1 MDKNKF
7 LLIVILTVISMV
19 SILLVQFSWISQIN
33 ELNNERFEKDIND
46 VLFTVNQKLE
56 EREILILTRENLEA
70 KFKIS
75 RSNETGGVELIESIF
90 SKRTIQDGEIE
101 TKQNSLQFDLE
112 SSNKNVDS
120 DDNIKA
126 SILVE
131 DFNEVTVDT
140 LIQKQIDKVLDRSEM
155 IQIILN
161 KLLTGDRNIKTELN
175 KNSIEKLIKTSLK
188 QKNINIDFEYLLL
201 DNEKNNILLSNT
213 EDDKILKSSFS
224 ISLFQNDL
232 IDSNLVLFLDF
243 PLKNSYL
250 RDNNIYSLAFSFIFI
265 LLIALSFYYVIVKA
279 FRLKKLSEIKNDF
292 IDNMTHELKTP
303 ISTISLAC
311 EALLDEDVKPK
322 AKEKYVTI
330 IDKENARLGSQVER
344 VLDIAKTEKDSYRF
358 ELKSV
363 DIHKIINASLNII
376 EFKISKRKGKILK
389 KLDAEYS
396 IILGNERHLL
406 NVLNNLLDN
415 ANKYSME
422 PPEIFVETKS
432 TRDYIDV
439 CIRDKGIGIK
449 KSSLNKIFDKFYR
462 EPQGN
467 IHNVKG
473 FGLGLSYVKN
483 ILDKHN
489 AKISVNSKINV
500 GTEFNI
506 KFIKN

>member
-7 LLIVILTVISMV
+7 LLIVILTVVSMV

-90 SKRTIQDGEIE
+90 SKKTIQDGEIE
-101 TKQNSLQFDLE
+101 TKQNSFQFDLE
-112 SSNKNVDS
+112 SSNKNIDS
-120 DDNIKA
+120 DDNINA

-213 EDDKILKSSFS
+213 EDDKILKSNFS

-265 LLIALSFYYVIVKA
+265 LLIALSFYYVVVKA

-311 EALLDEDVKPK
+311 EAMIDNKKNKNDYVK
-322 AKEKYVTI
+322 I
-330 IDKENARLGSQVER
+330 IDEENKRLGHQVER
-344 VLDIAKTEKDSYRF
+344 VLNIARTEKESYKIDKSSVNIHEIIEESMNVFRF
-358 ELKSV
+358 KLEKKGGKIVNKLNAENP
-363 DIHKIINASLNII
+363 IIN
-376 EFKISKRKGKILK
+376 
-389 KLDAEYS
+389 
-396 IILGNERHLL
+396 GNKSHLV
-406 NVLNNLLDN
+406 NVFNNLIEN
-415 ANKYSME
+415 GIKYSKDKPVITIESRSDEFSME
-422 PPEIFVETKS
+422 ISIK
-432 TRDYIDV
+432 DN
-439 CIRDKGIGIK
+439 GIGIK
-449 KSSLNKIFDKFYR
+449 KNSIDKIFDKFYR

-483 ILDKHN
+483 IIDKLN
-489 AKISVNSKINV
+489 AKIFVKSKYGQGSVFTLK
-500 GTEFNI
+500 FNYE
-506 KFIKN
+506 

>member
-7 LLIVILTVISMV
+7 LLIVILTVVSMV

-90 SKRTIQDGEIE
+90 SKKTIQDDEIE

-120 DDNIKA
+120 DDNINA

-213 EDDKILKSSFS
+213 EDDKILKSNFS

-265 LLIALSFYYVIVKA
+265 LLIALSFYYVVIKA
-279 FRLKKLSEIKNDF
+279 FQLKKLSEIKNDF

-311 EALLDEDVKPK
+311 EAMIDNKKNKNDYVK
-322 AKEKYVTI
+322 I
-330 IDKENARLGSQVER
+330 IDEENKRLGHQVER
-344 VLDIAKTEKDSYRF
+344 VLNIARTEKQSYKIDKSSVNIHEIIEESINVFRF
-358 ELKSV
+358 KLEKKGGKIVNKLNAENP
-363 DIHKIINASLNII
+363 IIN
-376 EFKISKRKGKILK
+376 
-389 KLDAEYS
+389 
-396 IILGNERHLL
+396 GNKSHLV
-406 NVLNNLLDN
+406 NVFNNLIEN
-415 ANKYSME
+415 GIKYSKDKPVITIESRNDESSME
-422 PPEIFVETKS
+422 ISIK
-432 TRDYIDV
+432 DN
-439 CIRDKGIGIK
+439 GIGIK
-449 KSSLNKIFDKFYR
+449 KNNLDKIFDKFYR

-483 ILDKHN
+483 IVDKLN
-489 AKISVNSKINV
+489 AKIFVKSKYGHGSVFTLK
-500 GTEFNI
+500 FNYE
-506 KFIKN
+506 

>member
-7 LLIVILTVISMV
+7 LLIVILTVVSMV

-56 EREILILTRENLEA
+56 EREILILTKENLEA

-90 SKRTIQDGEIE
+90 SKKTVQDDEVE

-120 DDNIKA
+120 DDNINA

-213 EDDKILKSSFS
+213 EDDKILKSNFS

-265 LLIALSFYYVIVKA
+265 LLIALSFYYVVVKA

-311 EALLDEDVKPK
+311 EAMIDNKKNKNDYVK
-322 AKEKYVTI
+322 I
-330 IDKENARLGSQVER
+330 IDEENKRLGHQVER
-344 VLDIAKTEKDSYRF
+344 VLNIARTEKQSYKIDKSSVNIHEIIEESMNVFRF
-358 ELKSV
+358 KLEKKGGKIVNKLNAENP
-363 DIHKIINASLNII
+363 IINGNKSHLVNVFNNLIENGIKYSKDKPVIII
-376 EFKISKRKGKILK
+376 ESRNDKS
-389 KLDAEYS
+389 
-396 IILGNERHLL
+396 
-406 NVLNNLLDN
+406 
-415 ANKYSME
+415 SME
-422 PPEIFVETKS
+422 ISIK
-432 TRDYIDV
+432 DN
-439 CIRDKGIGIK
+439 GIGIK
-449 KSSLNKIFDKFYR
+449 KNNLDKIFDKFYR

-483 ILDKHN
+483 IIDKLN
-489 AKISVNSKINV
+489 AKIFVKSKYGHGSVFTLK
-500 GTEFNI
+500 FNYE
-506 KFIKN
+506 

>member
-1 MDKNKF
+1 MDKNRF

-120 DDNIKA
+120 DDNINA

-175 KNSIEKLIKTSLK
+175 KKSIEKLIKTSLK
-188 QKNINIDFEYLLL
+188 QKNIDMDFEYLLL
-201 DNEKNNILLSNT
+201 DNEKNNILLTNT

-265 LLIALSFYYVIVKA
+265 LLIALSFYYVVVKA
-279 FRLKKLSEIKNDF
+279 FQLKKLSEIKNDF

-311 EALLDEDVKPK
+311 EAMIDNKKNKNDYVK
-322 AKEKYVTI
+322 I
-330 IDKENARLGSQVER
+330 IDEENKRLGHQVER
-344 VLDIAKTEKDSYRF
+344 VLNIARTEKQSYKIDKSSVNIHEIIEESINVFRF
-358 ELKSV
+358 KLEKKGGKIVNKLNAENP
-363 DIHKIINASLNII
+363 IIN
-376 EFKISKRKGKILK
+376 
-389 KLDAEYS
+389 
-396 IILGNERHLL
+396 GNKSHLV
-406 NVLNNLLDN
+406 NVFNNLIEN
-415 ANKYSME
+415 GIKYSKDKPVITIE
-422 PPEIFVETKS
+422 SRNDESSIEISIK
-432 TRDYIDV
+432 DN
-439 CIRDKGIGIK
+439 GIGIK
-449 KSSLNKIFDKFYR
+449 KNNLDKIFDKFYR

-483 ILDKHN
+483 IVDKLN
-489 AKISVNSKINV
+489 AKIFVKSKYGHGSVFTLK
-500 GTEFNI
+500 FNYE
-506 KFIKN
+506 

>member
-7 LLIVILTVISMV
+7 LLIVILTVVSMV

-120 DDNIKA
+120 DDNINA

-175 KNSIEKLIKTSLK
+175 KKSIEKLIKTSLK
-188 QKNINIDFEYLLL
+188 QKNIDMDFEYLLL

-265 LLIALSFYYVIVKA
+265 LLIALSFYYVVVKA
-279 FRLKKLSEIKNDF
+279 FQLKKLSEIKNDF

-311 EALLDEDVKPK
+311 EAMIDNKKNKNDYVK
-322 AKEKYVTI
+322 I
-330 IDKENARLGSQVER
+330 IDEENKRLGHQVER
-344 VLDIAKTEKDSYRF
+344 VLNIARTEKQSYKIDKSSVNIHEIIEESINVFRF
-358 ELKSV
+358 KLEKKGGKIVNKLNAENP
-363 DIHKIINASLNII
+363 IIN
-376 EFKISKRKGKILK
+376 
-389 KLDAEYS
+389 
-396 IILGNERHLL
+396 GNKSHLV
-406 NVLNNLLDN
+406 NVFNNLIEN
-415 ANKYSME
+415 GIKYSKDKPVITIESRNDESSME
-422 PPEIFVETKS
+422 ISIK
-432 TRDYIDV
+432 DN
-439 CIRDKGIGIK
+439 GIGIK
-449 KSSLNKIFDKFYR
+449 KNNLDKIFDKFYR

-483 ILDKHN
+483 IIEKLN
-489 AKISVNSKINV
+489 AKIFVKSKYGHGSVFTLK
-500 GTEFNI
+500 FNYE
-506 KFIKN
+506 

>member
-7 LLIVILTVISMV
+7 LLIVILTVVSMV

-90 SKRTIQDGEIE
+90 SKKTIQDDEIE

-120 DDNIKA
+120 DDNINA

-265 LLIALSFYYVIVKA
+265 LLIALSFYYVVVKA

-311 EALLDEDVKPK
+311 EAMIDNKKNKNDYVK
-322 AKEKYVTI
+322 I
-330 IDKENARLGSQVER
+330 IDEENKRLGHQVER
-344 VLDIAKTEKDSYRF
+344 VLNIARTEKQSYKIDKSSVNIHEIIEESINVFRF
-358 ELKSV
+358 KLEKKGGKIVNKLNAENP
-363 DIHKIINASLNII
+363 IINGNKSHLVNVFNNLIENGIKYSKDKPVIII
-376 EFKISKRKGKILK
+376 ESRNDKS
-389 KLDAEYS
+389 
-396 IILGNERHLL
+396 
-406 NVLNNLLDN
+406 
-415 ANKYSME
+415 SME
-422 PPEIFVETKS
+422 ISIK
-432 TRDYIDV
+432 DN
-439 CIRDKGIGIK
+439 GIGIK
-449 KSSLNKIFDKFYR
+449 KNNLDKIFDKFYR

-483 ILDKHN
+483 IVDKLN
-489 AKISVNSKINV
+489 AKIFVKSKYGHGSVFTLK
-500 GTEFNI
+500 FNYE
-506 KFIKN
+506 

>member
-7 LLIVILTVISMV
+7 LLIVILTVVSMV

-56 EREILILTRENLEA
+56 EREIFILTRENLEA

-90 SKRTIQDGEIE
+90 SKKTIQDGEIE
-101 TKQNSLQFDLE
+101 TKQNSFQFDLE
-112 SSNKNVDS
+112 SSNKNIDS
-120 DDNIKA
+120 DDNINA

-201 DNEKNNILLSNT
+201 DNENNNILLSNT
-213 EDDKILKSSFS
+213 EDDKILKSNFS

-265 LLIALSFYYVIVKA
+265 LLIALSFYYVVVKA

-311 EALLDEDVKPK
+311 EAMIDNKKNKNDYVK
-322 AKEKYVTI
+322 I
-330 IDKENARLGSQVER
+330 IDEENKRLGHQVER
-344 VLDIAKTEKDSYRF
+344 VLNIARTEKQSYKIDKSSVNIHEIIEESINVFRF
-358 ELKSV
+358 KLEKKGGKIVNKLNAV
-363 DIHKIINASLNII
+363 NPIINGNKSHLVNVFNNLIENGIKYSKDKPVIII
-376 EFKISKRKGKILK
+376 ESRNDKS
-389 KLDAEYS
+389 
-396 IILGNERHLL
+396 
-406 NVLNNLLDN
+406 
-415 ANKYSME
+415 SME
-422 PPEIFVETKS
+422 ISIK
-432 TRDYIDV
+432 DN
-439 CIRDKGIGIK
+439 GIGIK
-449 KSSLNKIFDKFYR
+449 KNNLDKIFDKFYR

-483 ILDKHN
+483 IVDKLN
-489 AKISVNSKINV
+489 AKIFVKSKYGHGSVFTLK
-500 GTEFNI
+500 FNYE
-506 KFIKN
+506 

>member
-7 LLIVILTVISMV
+7 LLIVILTVVSMV

-120 DDNIKA
+120 DDNINA

-175 KNSIEKLIKTSLK
+175 KNSIEKLIETSLK
-188 QKNINIDFEYLLL
+188 QKNIDMDFEYLLL

-265 LLIALSFYYVIVKA
+265 LLIALSFYYVVVKA
-279 FRLKKLSEIKNDF
+279 FQLKKLSEIKNDF

-311 EALLDEDVKPK
+311 EAMIDNKKNKNDYVK
-322 AKEKYVTI
+322 I
-330 IDKENARLGSQVER
+330 IDEENKRLGHQVER
-344 VLDIAKTEKDSYRF
+344 VLNIARTEKQSYIIDKSSVNIHEIIEESINVFRF
-358 ELKSV
+358 KLEKKGGKIVNKLKAENP
-363 DIHKIINASLNII
+363 IIN
-376 EFKISKRKGKILK
+376 
-389 KLDAEYS
+389 
-396 IILGNERHLL
+396 GNKSHLV
-406 NVLNNLLDN
+406 NVFNNLIEN
-415 ANKYSME
+415 GIKYSKDKPVITIESRNDESSME
-422 PPEIFVETKS
+422 ISIK
-432 TRDYIDV
+432 DN
-439 CIRDKGIGIK
+439 GIGIK
-449 KSSLNKIFDKFYR
+449 KNNLDKIFDKFYR

-483 ILDKHN
+483 IVDKLN
-489 AKISVNSKINV
+489 AKIFVKSKYGHGSVFTLK
-500 GTEFNI
+500 FNYE
-506 KFIKN
+506 

>member
-7 LLIVILTVISMV
+7 LLIVILTVVSMV

-90 SKRTIQDGEIE
+90 SKKTIQDGEIE

-120 DDNIKA
+120 DDNINA

-188 QKNINIDFEYLLL
+188 QKNININFEYLLL

-213 EDDKILKSSFS
+213 EDDKILKSNFS

-232 IDSNLVLFLDF
+232 IDSNLILFLDF

-250 RDNNIYSLAFSFIFI
+250 RDNNIYSLTFSFIFI

-279 FRLKKLSEIKNDF
+279 FQLKKLSEIKNDF

-311 EALLDEDVKPK
+311 EAMIDNKKNKNDYVK
-322 AKEKYVTI
+322 I
-330 IDKENARLGSQVER
+330 IDEENKRLGHQVER
-344 VLDIAKTEKDSYRF
+344 VLNIARTEKQSYKIDKSSVNIHEIIEESINVFRF
-358 ELKSV
+358 KLEKKGGKIVNKLNAENP
-363 DIHKIINASLNII
+363 IINGNKSHLVNVFNNLIENGIKYSKDKPVIII
-376 EFKISKRKGKILK
+376 ESRNDKS
-389 KLDAEYS
+389 
-396 IILGNERHLL
+396 
-406 NVLNNLLDN
+406 
-415 ANKYSME
+415 SME
-422 PPEIFVETKS
+422 ISIK
-432 TRDYIDV
+432 DN
-439 CIRDKGIGIK
+439 GIGIK
-449 KSSLNKIFDKFYR
+449 KNNLDKIFDKFYR

-483 ILDKHN
+483 IVDKLN
-489 AKISVNSKINV
+489 AKIFVKSKYGHGSVFTLK
-500 GTEFNI
+500 FNYE
-506 KFIKN
+506 

>member
-7 LLIVILTVISMV
+7 LLIVILTVVSMV

-120 DDNIKA
+120 DDNINA

-213 EDDKILKSSFS
+213 EDDKILKSNFS

-265 LLIALSFYYVIVKA
+265 LLIALSFYYVVVKA

-311 EALLDEDVKPK
+311 EAMIDNKKNKNDYVK
-322 AKEKYVTI
+322 I
-330 IDKENARLGSQVER
+330 IDEENKRLGHQVER
-344 VLDIAKTEKDSYRF
+344 VLNIARTEKQSYKIDKSSVNIHEIIEESMNVFRF
-358 ELKSV
+358 KLEKKGGKIVNKLNAENP
-363 DIHKIINASLNII
+363 IIN
-376 EFKISKRKGKILK
+376 
-389 KLDAEYS
+389 
-396 IILGNERHLL
+396 GNKSHLV
-406 NVLNNLLDN
+406 NVFNNLIEN
-415 ANKYSME
+415 GIKYS
-422 PPEIFVETKS
+422 K
-432 TRDYIDV
+432 D
-439 CIRDKGIGIK
+439 
-449 KSSLNKIFDKFYR
+449 
-462 EPQGN
+462 
-467 IHNVKG
+467 
-473 FGLGLSYVKN
+473 
-483 ILDKHN
+483 
-489 AKISVNSKINV
+489 
-500 GTEFNI
+500 
-506 KFIKN
+506 

>member
-7 LLIVILTVISMV
+7 LLIVILTVVSMV

-90 SKRTIQDGEIE
+90 SKRTIQDSEIE

-120 DDNIKA
+120 DDNINA

-213 EDDKILKSSFS
+213 EDDKILKSNFS

-265 LLIALSFYYVIVKA
+265 LLIALSFYYVVVKA

-311 EALLDEDVKPK
+311 EAMIDNKKNKNDYVK
-322 AKEKYVTI
+322 I
-330 IDKENARLGSQVER
+330 IDEENKRLGHQVER
-344 VLDIAKTEKDSYRF
+344 VLNIARTEKQSYKIDKSSVNIHEIIEESINVFRF
-358 ELKSV
+358 KLEKKGGKIVNKLNAENP
-363 DIHKIINASLNII
+363 IINGNKSHLVNVFNNLIENGIKYSKDKPVIII
-376 EFKISKRKGKILK
+376 ESRNDKS
-389 KLDAEYS
+389 
-396 IILGNERHLL
+396 
-406 NVLNNLLDN
+406 
-415 ANKYSME
+415 SME
-422 PPEIFVETKS
+422 ISIK
-432 TRDYIDV
+432 DN
-439 CIRDKGIGIK
+439 GIGIK
-449 KSSLNKIFDKFYR
+449 KNNLDKIFDKFYR

-483 ILDKHN
+483 IVDKLN
-489 AKISVNSKINV
+489 AKIFVKSKYGHGSVFTLK
-500 GTEFNI
+500 FNYE
-506 KFIKN
+506 

>member
-7 LLIVILTVISMV
+7 LLIVILTVVSMV

-90 SKRTIQDGEIE
+90 SKKTIQDGEIE

-120 DDNIKA
+120 DDNINA

-188 QKNINIDFEYLLL
+188 QKNININFEYLLL

-213 EDDKILKSSFS
+213 EDDKILKSNFS

-243 PLKNSYL
+243 PFKNSYL

-265 LLIALSFYYVIVKA
+265 LLIALSFYYVVVKA

-311 EALLDEDVKPK
+311 EAMIDNKKNKNDYVK
-322 AKEKYVTI
+322 I
-330 IDKENARLGSQVER
+330 IDEENKRLGHQVER
-344 VLDIAKTEKDSYRF
+344 VLNIARTEKQSYKIDKSSVNIHEIIEESINVFRF
-358 ELKSV
+358 KLEKKGGKIVNKLNAENP
-363 DIHKIINASLNII
+363 IINGNKSHLVNVFNNLIENGIKYSKDKPVIII
-376 EFKISKRKGKILK
+376 ESRNDKS
-389 KLDAEYS
+389 
-396 IILGNERHLL
+396 
-406 NVLNNLLDN
+406 
-415 ANKYSME
+415 SME
-422 PPEIFVETKS
+422 ISIK
-432 TRDYIDV
+432 DN
-439 CIRDKGIGIK
+439 GIGIK
-449 KSSLNKIFDKFYR
+449 KNNLDKIFDKFYR

-483 ILDKHN
+483 IVDKLN
-489 AKISVNSKINV
+489 AKIFVKSKYGHGSVFTLK
-500 GTEFNI
+500 FNYE
-506 KFIKN
+506 

>member
-7 LLIVILTVISMV
+7 LLIVILTVVSMV

-90 SKRTIQDGEIE
+90 SKKTIQDGEIE

-120 DDNIKA
+120 DDNINA
-126 SILVE
+126 SILVD

-213 EDDKILKSSFS
+213 EDDKILKSNFS

-265 LLIALSFYYVIVKA
+265 LLIALSFYYVVVKA

-311 EALLDEDVKPK
+311 EAMIDNKKNKNDYVK
-322 AKEKYVTI
+322 I
-330 IDKENARLGSQVER
+330 IDEENKRLGHQVER
-344 VLDIAKTEKDSYRF
+344 VLNIARTEKQSYKIDKSSVNIHEIIEESINVFRF
-358 ELKSV
+358 KLEKKGGKIVNKLNAENP
-363 DIHKIINASLNII
+363 IIN
-376 EFKISKRKGKILK
+376 
-389 KLDAEYS
+389 
-396 IILGNERHLL
+396 GNKSHLV
-406 NVLNNLLDN
+406 NVFNNLIEN
-415 ANKYSME
+415 GIKYSKDKPVITIESRSDEFSME
-422 PPEIFVETKS
+422 ISIK
-432 TRDYIDV
+432 DN
-439 CIRDKGIGIK
+439 GIGIK
-449 KSSLNKIFDKFYR
+449 KNSIDKIFDKFYR

-483 ILDKHN
+483 IIDKLN
-489 AKISVNSKINV
+489 AKIFVKSKYGQGSVFTLK
-500 GTEFNI
+500 FNYE
-506 KFIKN
+506 

>member
-7 LLIVILTVISMV
+7 LLIVILTVVSMV

-90 SKRTIQDGEIE
+90 SKKTIQDGEIE

-112 SSNKNVDS
+112 SSNKNIDS
-120 DDNIKA
+120 DDNINA

-213 EDDKILKSSFS
+213 EDDKILKSNFS

-265 LLIALSFYYVIVKA
+265 LLIALSFYYVVVKA

-311 EALLDEDVKPK
+311 EAMIDNKKNKNDYVK
-322 AKEKYVTI
+322 I
-330 IDKENARLGSQVER
+330 IDEENKRLGHQVER
-344 VLDIAKTEKDSYRF
+344 VLNIARTEKQSYKIDKSSVNIHEIIEESINVFRF
-358 ELKSV
+358 KLEKKGGKIVNKLNAENP
-363 DIHKIINASLNII
+363 IIN
-376 EFKISKRKGKILK
+376 
-389 KLDAEYS
+389 
-396 IILGNERHLL
+396 GNKSHLV
-406 NVLNNLLDN
+406 NVFNNLIEN
-415 ANKYSME
+415 GIKYSKDKPVITIESRNDKSSME
-422 PPEIFVETKS
+422 ISIK
-432 TRDYIDV
+432 DN
-439 CIRDKGIGIK
+439 GIGIK
-449 KSSLNKIFDKFYR
+449 KNNLDKIFDKFYR

-483 ILDKHN
+483 IVDKLN
-489 AKISVNSKINV
+489 AKIFVKSKYGHGSVFTLK
-500 GTEFNI
+500 FNYE
-506 KFIKN
+506 

>member
-7 LLIVILTVISMV
+7 LLIVILTVLSMV

-112 SSNKNVDS
+112 SSNKNIDS
-120 DDNIKA
+120 DDNINA

-175 KNSIEKLIKTSLK
+175 KKSIEKLIKTSLK
-188 QKNINIDFEYLLL
+188 QKNIDMDFEYLLL

-265 LLIALSFYYVIVKA
+265 LLIALSFYYVVVKA
-279 FRLKKLSEIKNDF
+279 FQLKKLSEIKNDF

-311 EALLDEDVKPK
+311 EAMIDNKKNKNDYVK
-322 AKEKYVTI
+322 I
-330 IDKENARLGSQVER
+330 IDEENKRLGHQVER
-344 VLDIAKTEKDSYRF
+344 VLNIARTEKQSYKIDKSSVNIHEIIEESINVFRF
-358 ELKSV
+358 KLEKKGGKIVNKLNAENP
-363 DIHKIINASLNII
+363 IIN
-376 EFKISKRKGKILK
+376 
-389 KLDAEYS
+389 
-396 IILGNERHLL
+396 GNKSHLV
-406 NVLNNLLDN
+406 NVFNNLIEN
-415 ANKYSME
+415 GIKYSKDKPVITIESRNDESSME
-422 PPEIFVETKS
+422 ISIK
-432 TRDYIDV
+432 DN
-439 CIRDKGIGIK
+439 GIGIK
-449 KSSLNKIFDKFYR
+449 KNNLDKIFDKFYR

-483 ILDKHN
+483 IIEKLN
-489 AKISVNSKINV
+489 AKIFVKSKYGHGSVFTLK
-500 GTEFNI
+500 FNYE
-506 KFIKN
+506 

>member
-7 LLIVILTVISMV
+7 LLIVILTVVSMV

-90 SKRTIQDGEIE
+90 SKKTIQDDEIE

-120 DDNIKA
+120 DDKINA

-131 DFNEVTVDT
+131 DFNEVTIDT

-213 EDDKILKSSFS
+213 EDDKILKSNFS

-265 LLIALSFYYVIVKA
+265 LLIALSFYYVVVKA

-311 EALLDEDVKPK
+311 EAMIDNKKNKNDYVK
-322 AKEKYVTI
+322 I
-330 IDKENARLGSQVER
+330 IDEENKRLGHQVER
-344 VLDIAKTEKDSYRF
+344 VLNIARTEKQSYKIDKSSVNIHEIIEESINVFRF
-358 ELKSV
+358 KLEKKGGKIVNKLNAENP
-363 DIHKIINASLNII
+363 IINGNKSHLVNVFNNLIENGIKYSKDKPVIII
-376 EFKISKRKGKILK
+376 ESRNDKS
-389 KLDAEYS
+389 
-396 IILGNERHLL
+396 
-406 NVLNNLLDN
+406 
-415 ANKYSME
+415 SME
-422 PPEIFVETKS
+422 ISIK
-432 TRDYIDV
+432 DN
-439 CIRDKGIGIK
+439 GIGIK
-449 KSSLNKIFDKFYR
+449 KNNLDKIFDKFYR

-483 ILDKHN
+483 IVDKLN
-489 AKISVNSKINV
+489 AKIFVKSKYGHGSVFTLK
-500 GTEFNI
+500 FNYE
-506 KFIKN
+506 

>member
-7 LLIVILTVISMV
+7 LLIVILTVVSMV

-90 SKRTIQDGEIE
+90 SKKTIQDDEIE

-120 DDNIKA
+120 DDNINA

-213 EDDKILKSSFS
+213 EDDKILKSNFS

-265 LLIALSFYYVIVKA
+265 LLIALSFYYVVVKA

-311 EALLDEDVKPK
+311 EAMIDNKKNKNNYVK
-322 AKEKYVTI
+322 I
-330 IDKENARLGSQVER
+330 IDEENKRLGHQVER
-344 VLDIAKTEKDSYRF
+344 VLNIARTEKQSYKIDKSSVNIHEIIEESINVFRF
-358 ELKSV
+358 KLEKKGGKIVNKLNAENP
-363 DIHKIINASLNII
+363 IINGNKSHLVNVFNNLIENGIKYSKDKPVIII
-376 EFKISKRKGKILK
+376 ESRNDKS
-389 KLDAEYS
+389 
-396 IILGNERHLL
+396 
-406 NVLNNLLDN
+406 
-415 ANKYSME
+415 SME
-422 PPEIFVETKS
+422 ISIK
-432 TRDYIDV
+432 DN
-439 CIRDKGIGIK
+439 GIGIK
-449 KSSLNKIFDKFYR
+449 KNNLDKIFDKFYR

-483 ILDKHN
+483 IVDKLN
-489 AKISVNSKINV
+489 AKIFVKSKYGHGSVFTLK
-500 GTEFNI
+500 FNYE
-506 KFIKN
+506 

>member
-120 DDNIKA
+120 DDNINA

-131 DFNEVTVDT
+131 DFNEITVDT

-175 KNSIEKLIKTSLK
+175 KKSIEKLIKTSLK
-188 QKNINIDFEYLLL
+188 QKNIDMDFEYLLL

-265 LLIALSFYYVIVKA
+265 LLIALSFYYVVVKA
-279 FRLKKLSEIKNDF
+279 FQLKKLSEIKNDF

-311 EALLDEDVKPK
+311 EAMIDNKKNKNDYVK
-322 AKEKYVTI
+322 I
-330 IDKENARLGSQVER
+330 IDEENKRLGHQVER
-344 VLDIAKTEKDSYRF
+344 VLNIARTEKQSYKIDKSSVNIHEIIEESINVFRF
-358 ELKSV
+358 KLEKKGGKIVNKLNAENP
-363 DIHKIINASLNII
+363 IIN
-376 EFKISKRKGKILK
+376 
-389 KLDAEYS
+389 
-396 IILGNERHLL
+396 GNKSHLV
-406 NVLNNLLDN
+406 NVFNNLIEN
-415 ANKYSME
+415 GIKYSKDKPVITIESRNDESSME
-422 PPEIFVETKS
+422 ISIK
-432 TRDYIDV
+432 DN
-439 CIRDKGIGIK
+439 GIGIK
-449 KSSLNKIFDKFYR
+449 KNNLDKIFDKFYR

-483 ILDKHN
+483 IVDKLN
-489 AKISVNSKINV
+489 AKIFVKSKYGHGSVFTLK
-500 GTEFNI
+500 FNYE
-506 KFIKN
+506 

>member
-7 LLIVILTVISMV
+7 LLIVILTVVSMV

-112 SSNKNVDS
+112 SSNKNIDS
-120 DDNIKA
+120 DDNINA

-213 EDDKILKSSFS
+213 EDDKILKSNFS

-265 LLIALSFYYVIVKA
+265 LLIALSFYYVVVKA

-311 EALLDEDVKPK
+311 EAMIDNKKNKNDYVK
-322 AKEKYVTI
+322 I
-330 IDKENARLGSQVER
+330 IDEENKRLGHQVER
-344 VLDIAKTEKDSYRF
+344 VLNIARTEKQSYKIDKSSVNIHEIIEESINVFRF
-358 ELKSV
+358 KLEKKGGKIVNKLNAENP
-363 DIHKIINASLNII
+363 IINGNKSHLVNVFNNLIENGIKYSKDKPVIII
-376 EFKISKRKGKILK
+376 ESRNDKS
-389 KLDAEYS
+389 
-396 IILGNERHLL
+396 
-406 NVLNNLLDN
+406 
-415 ANKYSME
+415 SME
-422 PPEIFVETKS
+422 ISIK
-432 TRDYIDV
+432 DN
-439 CIRDKGIGIK
+439 GIGIK
-449 KSSLNKIFDKFYR
+449 KNNLDKIFDKFYR

-483 ILDKHN
+483 IVDKLN
-489 AKISVNSKINV
+489 AKIFVKSKYGHGSVFTLK
-500 GTEFNI
+500 FNYE
-506 KFIKN
+506 

>member
-7 LLIVILTVISMV
+7 LLIVILTVVSMV

-120 DDNIKA
+120 DDNINA

-175 KNSIEKLIKTSLK
+175 KKSIEKLIKTSLK
-188 QKNINIDFEYLLL
+188 QKNIDMDFEYLLL
-201 DNEKNNILLSNT
+201 DNEKNNILLTNT

-265 LLIALSFYYVIVKA
+265 LLIALSFYYVVIKA
-279 FRLKKLSEIKNDF
+279 FQLKKLSEIKNDF

-311 EALLDEDVKPK
+311 EAMIDNKKNKNDYVK
-322 AKEKYVTI
+322 I
-330 IDKENARLGSQVER
+330 IDEENKRLGHQVER
-344 VLDIAKTEKDSYRF
+344 VLNIARTEKQSYKIDKSSVNIHEIIEESINVFRF
-358 ELKSV
+358 KLEKKGGKIVNKLNAENP
-363 DIHKIINASLNII
+363 IIN
-376 EFKISKRKGKILK
+376 
-389 KLDAEYS
+389 
-396 IILGNERHLL
+396 GNKSHLV
-406 NVLNNLLDN
+406 NVFNNLIEN
-415 ANKYSME
+415 GIKYSKDKPVITIESRNDESSME
-422 PPEIFVETKS
+422 ISIK
-432 TRDYIDV
+432 DN
-439 CIRDKGIGIK
+439 GIGIK
-449 KSSLNKIFDKFYR
+449 KNNLDKIFDKFYR

-483 ILDKHN
+483 IVDKLN
-489 AKISVNSKINV
+489 AKIFVKSKYGHGSVFTLK
-500 GTEFNI
+500 FNYE
-506 KFIKN
+506 

>member
-7 LLIVILTVISMV
+7 LLIVILTVVSMV

-90 SKRTIQDGEIE
+90 SKKTIQDDEIE

-120 DDNIKA
+120 DDNINA

-213 EDDKILKSSFS
+213 EDDKILKSNFS

-265 LLIALSFYYVIVKA
+265 LLIALSFYYVVVKA

-311 EALLDEDVKPK
+311 EAMIDNKKNKNDYVK
-322 AKEKYVTI
+322 I
-330 IDKENARLGSQVER
+330 IDEENKRLGHQVER
-344 VLDIAKTEKDSYRF
+344 VLNIARTEKQSYKIDKSSVNIHEIIEESINVFRF
-358 ELKSV
+358 KLEKKGGKIVNKLNAENP
-363 DIHKIINASLNII
+363 IINGNKSHLVNVFNNLIENGIKYSKDKPVIII
-376 EFKISKRKGKILK
+376 ESRNDKS
-389 KLDAEYS
+389 
-396 IILGNERHLL
+396 
-406 NVLNNLLDN
+406 
-415 ANKYSME
+415 SME
-422 PPEIFVETKS
+422 ISIK
-432 TRDYIDV
+432 DN
-439 CIRDKGIGIK
+439 GIGIK
-449 KSSLNKIFDKFYR
+449 KNNLDNIFDKFYR

-483 ILDKHN
+483 IVDKLN
-489 AKISVNSKINV
+489 AKIFVKSKYGHGSVFTLK
-500 GTEFNI
+500 FNYE
-506 KFIKN
+506 

>member
-7 LLIVILTVISMV
+7 LLIVILTVVSMV

-90 SKRTIQDGEIE
+90 SKKTIQDGEIE

-120 DDNIKA
+120 DDNINA

-213 EDDKILKSSFS
+213 DDDKILKSNFS

-265 LLIALSFYYVIVKA
+265 LLIALSFYYVVVKA

-311 EALLDEDVKPK
+311 EAMIDNKKNKNDYVK
-322 AKEKYVTI
+322 I
-330 IDKENARLGSQVER
+330 IDEENKRLGHQVER
-344 VLDIAKTEKDSYRF
+344 VLNIARTEKQSYKIDKSSVNIHEIIEESINVFRF
-358 ELKSV
+358 KLEKKGGKIVNKLNAENP
-363 DIHKIINASLNII
+363 IIN
-376 EFKISKRKGKILK
+376 
-389 KLDAEYS
+389 
-396 IILGNERHLL
+396 GNKSHLV
-406 NVLNNLLDN
+406 NVFNNLIEN
-415 ANKYSME
+415 GIKYSKDKPVITIESRSDEFSME
-422 PPEIFVETKS
+422 ISIK
-432 TRDYIDV
+432 DN
-439 CIRDKGIGIK
+439 GIGIK
-449 KSSLNKIFDKFYR
+449 KNSIDKIFDKFYR

-483 ILDKHN
+483 IVDKLN
-489 AKISVNSKINV
+489 AKIFVKSKYGHGSVFTLK
-500 GTEFNI
+500 FNYE
-506 KFIKN
+506 

>member
-7 LLIVILTVISMV
+7 LVIVILTVVSMV

-90 SKRTIQDGEIE
+90 SKRTIQDDEIE

-120 DDNIKA
+120 DDNINA
-126 SILVE
+126 SIQVE
-131 DFNEVTVDT
+131 DFNEVTIDT

-213 EDDKILKSSFS
+213 EDDKILKSNFS

-243 PLKNSYL
+243 PFKNSYL

-265 LLIALSFYYVIVKA
+265 LLIALSFYYVVVKA
-279 FRLKKLSEIKNDF
+279 FQLKKLSEIKNDF

-311 EALLDEDVKPK
+311 EAMIDNKKNKNDYVK
-322 AKEKYVTI
+322 I
-330 IDKENARLGSQVER
+330 IDEENKRLGHQVER
-344 VLDIAKTEKDSYRF
+344 VLNIARTEKESYKIDKSSVNVHEIIEESMNVFRF
-358 ELKSV
+358 KLEKKGGKIVNKLNAENP
-363 DIHKIINASLNII
+363 IIN
-376 EFKISKRKGKILK
+376 
-389 KLDAEYS
+389 
-396 IILGNERHLL
+396 GNKSHLV
-406 NVLNNLLDN
+406 NVFNNLIEN
-415 ANKYSME
+415 GIKYSKDKPVITIESRSDESSME
-422 PPEIFVETKS
+422 ISIK
-432 TRDYIDV
+432 DN
-439 CIRDKGIGIK
+439 GIGIK
-449 KSSLNKIFDKFYR
+449 KNNIDKIFDKFYR

-483 ILDKHN
+483 IIDKLN
-489 AKISVNSKINV
+489 AKIFVKSKYGHGSVFTLK
-500 GTEFNI
+500 FNYE
-506 KFIKN
+506 

>member
-7 LLIVILTVISMV
+7 LLIVILTVVSMV

-120 DDNIKA
+120 DDNINA

-175 KNSIEKLIKTSLK
+175 KKSIEKLIKTSLK
-188 QKNINIDFEYLLL
+188 QKNIDMDFEYLLL

-213 EDDKILKSSFS
+213 EDDKILKSNFS

-265 LLIALSFYYVIVKA
+265 LLIALSFYYVVVKA
-279 FRLKKLSEIKNDF
+279 FQLKKLSEIKNDF

-311 EALLDEDVKPK
+311 EAMIDNKKNKNDYVK
-322 AKEKYVTI
+322 I
-330 IDKENARLGSQVER
+330 IDEENKRLGHQVER
-344 VLDIAKTEKDSYRF
+344 VLNIARTEKQSYKIDKSSVNIHEIIEESINVFRF
-358 ELKSV
+358 KLEKKGGKIVNKLNAENP
-363 DIHKIINASLNII
+363 IIN
-376 EFKISKRKGKILK
+376 
-389 KLDAEYS
+389 
-396 IILGNERHLL
+396 GNKSHLV
-406 NVLNNLLDN
+406 NVFNNLIEN
-415 ANKYSME
+415 GIKYSKDKPVITIESRNDESSME
-422 PPEIFVETKS
+422 ISIK
-432 TRDYIDV
+432 DN
-439 CIRDKGIGIK
+439 GIGIK
-449 KSSLNKIFDKFYR
+449 KNNLDKIFDKFYR

-483 ILDKHN
+483 IIEKLN
-489 AKISVNSKINV
+489 AKIFVKSKYGHGSVFTLK
-500 GTEFNI
+500 FNYE
-506 KFIKN
+506 

>member
-7 LLIVILTVISMV
+7 LLIVILTVVSMV

-90 SKRTIQDGEIE
+90 SKKTIQDDEIE

-120 DDNIKA
+120 DDNINA

-213 EDDKILKSSFS
+213 EDDKILKSNFS

-265 LLIALSFYYVIVKA
+265 LLIALSFYYVVVKA
-279 FRLKKLSEIKNDF
+279 FQLKKLSEIKNDF

-311 EALLDEDVKPK
+311 EAMIDNKKNKNDYVK
-322 AKEKYVTI
+322 I
-330 IDKENARLGSQVER
+330 IDEENKRLGHQVER
-344 VLDIAKTEKDSYRF
+344 VLNIARTEKQSYKIDKSSVNIHEIIEESINVFRF
-358 ELKSV
+358 KLEKKGGKIVNKLNAENP
-363 DIHKIINASLNII
+363 IINGNKSHLVNVFNNLIENGIKYSKDKPVIII
-376 EFKISKRKGKILK
+376 ESRNDKS
-389 KLDAEYS
+389 
-396 IILGNERHLL
+396 
-406 NVLNNLLDN
+406 
-415 ANKYSME
+415 SME
-422 PPEIFVETKS
+422 ISIK
-432 TRDYIDV
+432 DN
-439 CIRDKGIGIK
+439 GIGIK
-449 KSSLNKIFDKFYR
+449 KNNLDKIFDKFYR

-483 ILDKHN
+483 IVDKLN
-489 AKISVNSKINV
+489 AKIFVKSKYGHGSVFTLK
-500 GTEFNI
+500 FNYE
-506 KFIKN
+506 

>member
-7 LLIVILTVISMV
+7 LLIVILTVVSMV

-90 SKRTIQDGEIE
+90 SKKTIQDDEIE

-112 SSNKNVDS
+112 SSNKNIDS
-120 DDNIKA
+120 DDNINA

-213 EDDKILKSSFS
+213 EDDKILKSNFS

-265 LLIALSFYYVIVKA
+265 LLIALSFYYVVVKA
-279 FRLKKLSEIKNDF
+279 FQLKKLSEIKNDF

-311 EALLDEDVKPK
+311 EAMIDNKKNKNDYVK
-322 AKEKYVTI
+322 I
-330 IDKENARLGSQVER
+330 IDEENKRLGHQVER
-344 VLDIAKTEKDSYRF
+344 VLNIARTEKQSYKID
-358 ELKSV
+358 KSSV
-363 DIHKIINASLNII
+363 NIHEII
-376 EFKISKRKGKILK
+376 EES
-389 KLDAEYS
+389 
-396 IILGNERHLL
+396 
-406 NVLNNLLDN
+406 
-415 ANKYSME
+415 
-422 PPEIFVETKS
+422 
-432 TRDYIDV
+432 
-439 CIRDKGIGIK
+439 
-449 KSSLNKIFDKFYR
+449 
-462 EPQGN
+462 
-467 IHNVKG
+467 
-473 FGLGLSYVKN
+473 
-483 ILDKHN
+483 
-489 AKISVNSKINV
+489 INV
-500 GTEFNI
+500 FRFKLEKKGG
-506 KFIKN
+506 

>member
-7 LLIVILTVISMV
+7 LLIVILTVVSMV

-90 SKRTIQDGEIE
+90 SKKTIQDDEIE

-120 DDNIKA
+120 DDNINA

-213 EDDKILKSSFS
+213 EDDKILKSNFS

-265 LLIALSFYYVIVKA
+265 LLIALSFYYVVVKA

-311 EALLDEDVKPK
+311 EAMIDNKKNKNDYVK
-322 AKEKYVTI
+322 I
-330 IDKENARLGSQVER
+330 IDEENKRLGHQVER
-344 VLDIAKTEKDSYRF
+344 VLNIARTEKQSYKIDKSSVNIHEIIEESMNVFRF
-358 ELKSV
+358 KLEKKGGKIVNKLNAENP
-363 DIHKIINASLNII
+363 IIN
-376 EFKISKRKGKILK
+376 
-389 KLDAEYS
+389 
-396 IILGNERHLL
+396 GNKSHLV
-406 NVLNNLLDN
+406 NVFNNLIEN
-415 ANKYSME
+415 GIKYSKDKPVITIESRNDKSSME
-422 PPEIFVETKS
+422 ISIK
-432 TRDYIDV
+432 DN
-439 CIRDKGIGIK
+439 GIGIK
-449 KSSLNKIFDKFYR
+449 KNNLDKIFDKFYR

-483 ILDKHN
+483 IVDKLN
-489 AKISVNSKINV
+489 AKIIVKSKYGHGSVFTLK
-500 GTEFNI
+500 FNYE
-506 KFIKN
+506 

>member
-7 LLIVILTVISMV
+7 LLIVILTVVSMV

-90 SKRTIQDGEIE
+90 SKKTIQDDEIE

-120 DDNIKA
+120 DDNINA

-213 EDDKILKSSFS
+213 EDDKILKSNFS

-265 LLIALSFYYVIVKA
+265 LLIALSFYYVVVKA

-311 EALLDEDVKPK
+311 EAMIDNKKNKNDYVK
-322 AKEKYVTI
+322 I
-330 IDKENARLGSQVER
+330 IDEENKRLGHQVER
-344 VLDIAKTEKDSYRF
+344 VLNIARTEKQSYKIDKSSVNIHEIIEESMNVFRF
-358 ELKSV
+358 KLEKKGGKIVNKLKAENP
-363 DIHKIINASLNII
+363 IIN
-376 EFKISKRKGKILK
+376 
-389 KLDAEYS
+389 
-396 IILGNERHLL
+396 GNKSHLV
-406 NVLNNLLDN
+406 NVFNNLIEN
-415 ANKYSME
+415 GIKYSKDKPVITIESRNDKSSME
-422 PPEIFVETKS
+422 ISIK
-432 TRDYIDV
+432 DN
-439 CIRDKGIGIK
+439 GIGIK
-449 KSSLNKIFDKFYR
+449 KNNLDKIFDKFYR

-483 ILDKHN
+483 IVDKLN
-489 AKISVNSKINV
+489 AKIFVKSKYGQGSVFTLK
-500 GTEFNI
+500 FNYE
-506 KFIKN
+506 